1 MVHLGSCAG
10 VVVRAQGLRRY
21 YGARVTRDGMFQLV
35 RQYDEICEVMA
46 SEKITFAF
54 DKIFPI
60 SLTVSGSSL
69 SASIGSTTL
78 VATDNSNF
86 IMSSGAIGLMV
97 ADGAASANTVRVTAP
112 KEAIKWQE

>member
-1 MVHLGSCAG
+1 
-10 VVVRAQGLRRY
+10 
-21 YGARVTRDGMFQLV
+21 MFQLV
-35 RQYDEICEVMA
+35 RQYDDICEVMA

-60 SLTVSGSSL
+60 SLTLSGSSL

-86 IMSSGAIGLMV
+86 IMSSGAIGLLV